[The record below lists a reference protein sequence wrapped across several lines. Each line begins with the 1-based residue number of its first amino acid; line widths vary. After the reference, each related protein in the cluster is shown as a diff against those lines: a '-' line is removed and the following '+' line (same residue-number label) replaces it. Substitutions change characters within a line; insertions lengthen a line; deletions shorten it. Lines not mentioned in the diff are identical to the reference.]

1 MNEQIKTSKFMLL
14 FRGTLWDRA
23 HSAEEIRKIM
33 NQWTTWMEDLMSQ
46 GTIKGGQPLDRYEGK
61 VVSWK
66 NGEIIV
72 DGPFAESKEAIG
84 GYFLLEVDGQNEA
97 VEIAKQCPALEY
109 GLDVEVRRIVEPMST
124 LERLERRFLNQ
135 TS

>member
-1 MNEQIKTSKFMLL
+1 
-14 FRGTLWDRA
+14 
-23 HSAEEIRKIM
+23 M
-33 NQWTTWMEDLMSQ
+33 NQWTTWMEELMSQ

-109 GLDVEVRRIVEPMST
+109 GLDVEVRRIVEQCPPF
-124 LERLERRFLNQ
+124 ERLERRFLNQ